1 MCAKC
6 DEVEVLLAL
15 SELEEEVILA
25 EADDGFNVPTASR
38 PLTDAERRAGT
49 RFRDIA
55 DLHDS
60 AEAEA
65 LEILGALER
74 TLEAEISG
82 AIFGP
87 GDTAVSGPAILRAL
101 AALNANQPKSVQLAV
116 ATAAA
121 RLADVYRRAYATS
134 AAIVLDEATRQGSKA
149 APLAEIPDPGLSPFT
164 AVAAAAALYPWSR
177 TTGRLQTVLGSPGA
191 LAAGPVSRADLR
203 ATLSKI
209 PLDGALDTARQGIN
223 QAVGSARAEV
233 GATLEPSEIWASE
246 LLDSATC
253 GPCQA
258 IDGKEYETV
267 AAAREDYPHGGYGMC
282 DGDARCRGT
291 LVFIFPAGQETPPP
305 PPDRTPPPD
314 PKPSPPVAPVAPEAP
329 AVPRPPAPTSAPPK
343 RRKGQVQR
351 YDSMDQL
358 PVKAPEAVPD
368 EWRADALGANPGY
381 DPSGRTRIY
390 NYNCTN
396 VISAYELRRRGYDVN
411 AAAVP
416 GGKGRYD
423 SEYLPMW
430 KDPATGRP
438 PVYRKHATPEDLEA
452 DILAREPDGARGTVK
467 MIWKGGGGHVFNY
480 ERTGDKVRFIEAQD
494 ASVDAAGHLGRAKAG
509 TLAHFRMDHLEPT
522 DLLAR
527 STVETR
533 PPELLADLAAKKL
546 LETQKRQSDWVTV
559 WSNSG
564 FSYQAPRYRLVSK
577 DKYEPI
583 PEAERARMLEDKMRE
598 HDELQ
603 KRFKEGRL

>member
-1 MCAKC
+1 MCARC
-6 DEVEVLLAL
+6 DEVEELLAL

-65 LEILGALER
+65 LEILGDLER
-74 TLEAEISG
+74 VLEAEISG

-87 GDTAVSGPAILRAL
+87 GETAVSGPTILRAL
-101 AALNANQPKSVQLAV
+101 AALNANQPKPVQTAV

-121 RLADVYRRAYATS
+121 RLAAVYERAHATS

-149 APLAEIPDPGLSPFT
+149 APLAEIPKPAPGAFT
-164 AVAAAAALYPWSR
+164 AVAAAAAMYPWTR
-177 TTGRLQTVLGSPGA
+177 TTGKLQSVLGSPGA
-191 LAAGPVSRADLR
+191 LAAGPVSKADLR

-223 QAVGSARAEV
+223 QAVGTARADV

-253 GPCQA
+253 GPCAA
-258 IDGKEYETV
+258 IDGKEYETL
-267 AAAREDYPHGGYGMC
+267 AAAREDYPHGGYAMC

-305 PPDRTPPPD
+305 PPNRTPPPD
-314 PKPSPPVAPVAPEAP
+314 PKPSPPVAPVAPEEP
-329 AVPRPPAPTSAPPK
+329 AVPRPPAPTAAPPK

-351 YDSMDQL
+351 YDSLDQL
-358 PVKAPEAVPD
+358 PVKGPEAVPD
-368 EWRADALGANPGY
+368 EWRADALACNPGY
-381 DPSGRTRIY
+381 DKTGRTRVY

-423 SEYLPMW
+423 RDYLPMW
-430 KDPATGRP
+430 TDPETGRP
-438 PVYRKHATPEDLEA
+438 PVYRKAA
-452 DILAREPDGARGTVK
+452 DPDALRENIMREPVGARGTVK
-467 MIWKGGGGHVFNY
+467 MVWKSGGGHVFNY
-480 ERTGDKVRFIEAQD
+480 ERTPDGVRFIEAQD
-494 ASVDAAGHLGRAKAG
+494 ASVDAAGHLPSAKLG
-509 TLAHFRMDHLEPT
+509 SLAHFRMDTLAPT
-522 DLLAR
+522 SLLVR
-527 STVETR
+527 ETVETR

-546 LETQKRQSDWVTV
+546 LETQKRQAEWVTV

-564 FSYQAPRYRLVSK
+564 FSYQPPRYRLVSK

-583 PEAERARMLEDKMRE
+583 PEAERARMLEEKLAAEAARP
-598 HDELQ
+598 
-603 KRFKEGRL
+603 KPVWG